1 MRVRG
6 LLALP
11 CSEYL
16 PAVCGLE
23 PTARRAP
30 NYCSLPSIGSEPRH
44 GNCTRG
50 GAASVEVP
58 QTDGEDVKVRSE
70 IIEKAS
76 E

>member
-11 CSEYL
+11 RSVYL

-23 PTARRAP
+23 PAARRAP
-30 NYCSLPSIGSEPRH
+30 NYCSLPSIGIEPRH

-58 QTDGEDVKVRSE
+58 QTDGEDVEVRSE